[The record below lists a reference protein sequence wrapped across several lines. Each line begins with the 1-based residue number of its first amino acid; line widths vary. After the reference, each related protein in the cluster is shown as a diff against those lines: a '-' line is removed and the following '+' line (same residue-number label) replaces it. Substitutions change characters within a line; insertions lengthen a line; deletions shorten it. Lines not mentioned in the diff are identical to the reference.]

1 MYKGAFLKQ
10 SRGRFLFSP
19 PLPLPIFFFSPQ
31 LSRDNSIGNA
41 CYARAVSILCL
52 NRNGYLSATQSKVT
66 PK

>member
-19 PLPLPIFFFSPQ
+19 PLPLAIFFFSPK

-41 CYARAVSILCL
+41 CYARAVSILL
-52 NRNGYLSATQSKVT
+52 FDPETATYPLPSLK
-66 PK
+66 